1 MGLALILGL
10 ESRVGF
16 THQLGE
22 REDNNIRQKDAQKDA
37 KAEFKKQEAK
47 Q

>member
-22 REDNNIRQKDAQKDA
+22 REDNNIRQKDA